1 MLIDSI
7 MSPRSS
13 KKLSNTE
20 QKKKNNE
27 MPILGNL
34 NHVPEIKKYLKS
46 YEKILVGY
54 DKRIK
59 ALPRELRSTK
69 REIKKISQ
77 NLEKTSV
84 FTNSGDPFV
93 APIKKGIKK
102 YNRLQGELSQLYK
115 NKKQKKEDLQTFKR
129 RYNAINKYS
138 NRLQKQIALYE
149 NHINYIVSPNQRK
162 KLKYELNTMKRIYN
176 GEKHAFKNKINNS
189 TLFNTPKKPRAPG
202 NKNNNQ

>member
-1 MLIDSI
+1 MLIYSI

-27 MPILGNL
+27 IPTLGNL
-34 NHVPEIKKYLKS
+34 NHIPEIKKYLKS

-59 ALPRELRSTK
+59 TLPRELKNTQEK
-69 REIKKISQ
+69 IKKIRR

-84 FTNSGDPFV
+84 FTNSGDPFGT
-93 APIKKGIKK
+93 PIKKGIKK
-102 YNRLQGELSQLYK
+102 YNRLQGELSQMQK

-129 RYNAINKYS
+129 MYNAINNYS
-138 NRLQKQIALYE
+138 NRLQKQIAIYE
-149 NHINYIVSPNQRK
+149 NHINFTVSPNYRK

-176 GEKHAFKNKINNS
+176 DNRNYYKNKINNS
-189 TLFNTPKKPRAPG
+189 TWFNTPKKPRTPW